1 MTHVKVTSRYRPN
14 VINTT
19 SEGVDAYA
27 TSDLVTPHPT
37 KAGYYKVVGMF
48 ELSVCAECRLS
59 HYVTKGGLTTRL
71 YILQVRRRIPVLKV
85 R

>member
-1 MTHVKVTSRYRPN
+1 MTIVKVTNGYRPN

-37 KAGYYKVVGMF
+37 KEGYYKVVGMF
-48 ELSVCAECRLS
+48 ELSAYTVRRLS
-59 HYVTKGGLTTRL
+59 YFVTKGGLTTRL
-71 YILQVRRRIPVLKV
+71 YILQVRRRILARKV